1 MTQSMAVD
9 LARDALMMTILIASP
24 MLAIGLVVGLLV
36 SVVQTTTSIQEQTLT
51 FVPKLFAILFSIA
64 LFGPWMIRMMTEYV
78 TKLITTLPS
87 LAP

>member
-1 MTQSMAVD
+1 MTQHMAID
-9 LARDALMMTILIASP
+9 LARNALMMTILIASP

-51 FVPKLFAILFSIA
+51 FVPKLFAILIA
-64 LFGPWMIRMMTEYV
+64 VAIFGPWMIRVMTEYIV
-78 TKLITTLPS
+78 MLLTTLPS